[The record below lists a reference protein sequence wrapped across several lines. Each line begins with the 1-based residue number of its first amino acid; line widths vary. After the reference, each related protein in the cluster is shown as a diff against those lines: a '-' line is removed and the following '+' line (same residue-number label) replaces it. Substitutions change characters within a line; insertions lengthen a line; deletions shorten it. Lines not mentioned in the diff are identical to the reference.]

1 MKSGRERLR
10 KNILAGLLCCGL
22 LVIAGLGFGQD
33 KATELAKKSQNPVSD
48 LISVPFQNNFNFG
61 TGSEDNMQYV
71 LNVQPVYPWH
81 MSEQWNW
88 IHRAIIPLINQ
99 PSPVNMF
106 GFGDIQYQGF
116 LSPAKPG
123 KLIWGVGPV
132 LQVPSATDE
141 QLGTGKW
148 SAGPGAVVLNM
159 DGHWVYGALVN
170 NIWSFAGDGSR
181 SYVNQM
187 LCQPFV
193 NYNLGRGLAIGTSP
207 DITANWA
214 APSGQ
219 QWTVP
224 LGAQI
229 SQIIPI
235 GKVPVNRLLG
245 GYYNIVKPD
254 NGPEW
259 SLRFQIALMFPD

>member
-61 TGSEDNMQYV
+61 TGPEDNMQYV

-106 GFGDIQYQGF
+106 GLGDIQYQGF

-141 QLGTGKW
+141 QLGTGNGAPAPGRW
-148 SAGPGAVVLNM
+148 S
-159 DGHWVYGALVN
+159 
-170 NIWSFAGDGSR
+170 
-181 SYVNQM
+181 
-187 LCQPFV
+187 
-193 NYNLGRGLAIGTSP
+193 
-207 DITANWA
+207 
-214 APSGQ
+214 
-219 QWTVP
+219 
-224 LGAQI
+224 
-229 SQIIPI
+229 
-235 GKVPVNRLLG
+235 
-245 GYYNIVKPD
+245 
-254 NGPEW
+254 
-259 SLRFQIALMFPD
+259 